1 MTLYEINA
9 ALEAAYDAA
18 VDPDTGEII
27 NEAAAQALDN
37 LSMAKD
43 DKIENIALWIKN
55 LNAEA
60 DAINAEKKKLAARQA
75 AAENKAESL
84 KRYLSGALAGE
95 KFKTARVAISYR
107 KSESVQIDEGAKL
120 PLELMTTPKPVPNK
134 TAIKEALKAGEVIEG
149 VCLVTNNNIQIR

>member
-27 NEAAAQALDN
+27 NGAAAQALDN

-43 DKIENIALWIKN
+43 EKVENIALWIKN

-84 KRYLSGALAGE
+84 KRYLAGALAGE

-107 KSESVQIDEGAKL
+107 KSESVQIDEGAAL
-120 PLELMTTPKPVPNK
+120 PPELMTTPKPVPNK

-149 VCLVTNNNIQIR
+149 ASLVTNNNIQIR